1 MKSTRACAVVA
12 AAVLMIGVAAHAQQ
26 QGSSAAVPRP
36 APEMAKLKAFEGKWA
51 CTGQMDASPFGP
63 AHKTATNVTAHP
75 DLGGFWLSG
84 RVAEA
89 KTAESPMPMEGMFH
103 QTWDPGSKQYVML
116 WVDNTGGWAQEN
128 SAGWQGDTI
137 VWSGDA
143 WAGGQKAGMK
153 ESFTFKGA
161 GEMLHTMEINM
172 TGQWLPLGQET
183 CRAVAAHASPKKP

>member
-1 MKSTRACAVVA
+1 MGKLHLASLPGRLPRLPACRGTP
-12 AAVLMIGVAAHAQQ
+12 LPP
-26 QGSSAAVPRP
+26 SAIAIVP
-36 APEMAKLKAFEGKWA
+36 A
-51 CTGQMDASPFGP
+51 
-63 AHKTATNVTAHP
+63 
-75 DLGGFWLSG
+75 DLDRDSMRGFWLSG
-84 RVAEA
+84 RVTEA
-89 KTAESPMPMEGMFH
+89 KTPESPMPMEGMFH
-103 QTWDPGSKQYVML
+103 LTWDPGSKQYVML

-153 ESFTFKGA
+153 DSFTFKGA